1 MQEAPATNQNSA
13 QPAQKDQE
21 LSTASHRN
29 PSQFY
34 KPILETTMACKLN
47 VEHVYRK
54 AVEEAIERNQRQQ
67 ELEKKIVADP
77 SLTEESKPRQLINLG
92 KTESKFLRLRRTRLG
107 SIDFRTIEVIGKG
120 AFGEV

>member
-13 QPAQKDQE
+13 QPAQKDQD
-21 LSTASHRN
+21 RN

-107 SIDFRTIEVIGKG
+107 SINFRTIEVIGKG